1 MKLGFLASHGGSN
14 MQAIVDACTSGLL
27 EAEVRVVISNNAD
40 SLALQRAR
48 DQNIP
53 VAHLSSRTHPD
64 PQELDAAIAET
75 LARSAVDLVLL
86 AGYMRK
92 VGPIT
97 LARFPQ
103 RILNIHPALLP
114 KYGGEGLYG
123 RRVHEAVL
131 SSGDRATGVT
141 IHLVDEEYDR
151 GPVVAQCEVE
161 VRPGDSVDTLA
172 ARVLEQEHK
181 LYVNTLIRIVQGE
194 LDLSRLVRLQE

>member
-1 MKLGFLASHGGSN
+1 
-14 MQAIVDACTSGLL
+14 
-27 EAEVRVVISNNAD
+27 
-40 SLALQRAR
+40 
-48 DQNIP
+48 
-53 VAHLSSRTHPD
+53 
-64 PQELDAAIAET
+64 
-75 LARSAVDLVLL
+75 
-86 AGYMRK
+86 MRK

-131 SSGDRATGVT
+131 YSGDRTTGVT

-172 ARVLEQEHK
+172 ARVLEEEHK
-181 LYVNTLIRIVQGE
+181 LYVNTLIRIVRGE

>member
-27 EAEVRVVISNNAD
+27 KAEVRVVISNNAD

-48 DQNIP
+48 DQHIR

-64 PQELDAAIAET
+64 PQELDAEIAGT
-75 LARSAVDLVLL
+75 FSRNDVDLVLL

-97 LARFPQ
+97 LAQFPQ

-131 SSGDRATGVT
+131 ASGDRTTGVT

-161 VRPGDSVDTLA
+161 VLPGDSVETLA

-181 LYVNTLIRIVQGE
+181 LYVNTLIKIAEGE
-194 LDLSRLVRLQE
+194 LDLGTIVRLT